1 LELAGRN
8 SLPVWKSR
16 AGARLAK
23 FRGKSIVEGS
33 QMSFLGLEGRTAI
46 VTGGGSNIG
55 RAVVL
60 AFAAQGANVVIA
72 ELDGARGAEVAGET
86 NALGKGKVENITT
99 DVTDWGSVQAMVSQ
113 ALGRFGQVD
122 ILVNVVGWVRDD
134 LFVKKPREDWE
145 KEIARNFWSDINCT
159 RAVLDHMIERRYG
172 KIISI
177 SSDAA
182 RVGQLREAVY
192 SGCKGAVISMTKS
205 LARELGRYGITVN
218 AVCPGV
224 VIPASKDVVTSES
237 MWTDDMMKIFGT
249 PEALEKIA
257 KSIPLGRLGK
267 ADDIANA
274 VLFLAS
280 DRASFIT
287 GQTISIDGGYTMA

>member
-1 LELAGRN
+1 LELAGRDGF
-8 SLPVWKSR
+8 PVWKSR
-16 AGARLAK
+16 AGARLIRFK
-23 FRGKSIVEGS
+23 TDGEKS
-33 QMSFLGLEGRTAI
+33 QLDFLGLEGKTAI

-55 RAVVL
+55 RGIVL
-60 AFAAQGANVVIA
+60 AFAEQGANVAIA
-72 ELDGARGAEVAGET
+72 ELDEAQGAKVAKKA
-86 NALGKGKVENITT
+86 NALGKGKAENMKT
-99 DVTDWGSVQAMVSQ
+99 DVTDWDSVQAMVEWT
-113 ALGRFGQVD
+113 LDKFGQID

-145 KEIARNFWSDINCT
+145 KEIARNLWSDINCT
-159 RAVLDHMIERRYG
+159 RAVLDHMIERKYG

-177 SSDAA
+177 GSDAA

-192 SGCKGAVISMTKS
+192 SGCKGALISMTKS

-218 AVCPGV
+218 VICPGV
-224 VIPASKDVVTSES
+224 VVPASKDVTTSES
-237 MWTDDMMKIFGT
+237 MWTDDMMNVFGT

-257 KSIPLGRLGK
+257 KGIPLGRLGTP
-267 ADDIANA
+267 DDIANA

-287 GQTISIDGGYTMA
+287 GQTISVDGGYTMV